1 MKKLSYV
8 LLGLVI
14 LFFSCKQEGNKM
26 RRKWSN
32 LEHADINLWADD
44 YFHQNTVDAS
54 RVREGII
61 RARVDGEWHDYKTV
75 ELPDKFIKWSVENRM
90 ETFERVRKNQMP
102 RLAGPHNGMVATYGI
117 RRLDSQF
124 KINNAVKGMGFMP
137 KEDKIKEVIDLLE
150 STKDSDFET
159 RLKVLEDLYNHVD
172 EYFTRKALLSLEL
185 YTTKEFETHT
195 FLNEMVNPAASI
207 VFLDI
212 PSFEVKAIAQLI
224 HPNDPQ
230 LTEYEEDIVHYANL
244 IHSYFHGKFT
254 KTFIAVVYH
263 VIEVYDNTPGRG
275 GKGIRIMP
283 PLP

>member
-1 MKKLSYV
+1 
-8 LLGLVI
+8 
-14 LFFSCKQEGNKM
+14 
-26 RRKWSN
+26 
-32 LEHADINLWADD
+32 
-44 YFHQNTVDAS
+44 
-54 RVREGII
+54 
-61 RARVDGEWHDYKTV
+61 
-75 ELPDKFIKWSVENRM
+75 
-90 ETFERVRKNQMP
+90 
-102 RLAGPHNGMVATYGI
+102 
-117 RRLDSQF
+117 
-124 KINNAVKGMGFMP
+124 MP